1 MKLLGKVAVVTGAS
15 SGMGKSIAL
24 LYAKEGASV
33 VVVARRKEK
42 LDELVEIS
50 KNYPGKIIA
59 MQGDVSIKEDN
70 ERMINLAVEN
80 FGRVD
85 ILVNNAGVMDEMMPV
100 GEVEDE
106 LWQNVMNVN
115 LNGPFY
121 ACRKAVNLM
130 VKQGGGNIINV
141 GSIGGLNGCRAGVS
155 YTASKYA
162 LLGLTK
168 NIGFMYANKGIR
180 CNITCPGGVDSEIG
194 VGTSHPSEFGFS
206 RIKLGLGNVPRTGLP
221 EEIATI
227 ALFLASDDSSLI
239 NGAEIIADA
248 GWTAF

>member
-33 VVVARRKEK
+33 IAVARRKEK
-42 LDELVEIS
+42 LDEIVEMA
-50 KNYPGKIIA
+50 KNYEGKIIA
-59 MQGDVSIKEDN
+59 MQGDVSRKEDN
-70 ERMINLAVEN
+70 EKMIDLAVKN
-80 FGRVD
+80 FGKID
-85 ILVNNAGVMDEMMPV
+85 ILVNNAGIMDEMMPV

-106 LWQNVMNVN
+106 LWSNVMNVN

-121 ACRKAVNLM
+121 ACRRAVNLM
-130 VKQGGGNIINV
+130 IQQGGGNIINV

-168 NIGFMYANKGIR
+168 NIGFMYADKGIR
-180 CNITCPGGVDSEIG
+180 CNIICPGGVESEIG

-206 RIKLGLGNVPRTGLP
+206 RIRL
-221 EEIATI
+221 
-227 ALFLASDDSSLI
+227 
-239 NGAEIIADA
+239 
-248 GWTAF
+248 

>member
-33 VVVARRKEK
+33 IAVARRKEK
-42 LDELVEIS
+42 LDEIVEMA
-50 KNYPGKIIA
+50 KNYEGKIIA
-59 MQGDVSIKEDN
+59 MQGDVSRKEDN
-70 ERMINLAVEN
+70 EKMIDLAVKN
-80 FGRVD
+80 FGKID
-85 ILVNNAGVMDEMMPV
+85 ILVNNAGIMDEMMPV

-106 LWQNVMNVN
+106 LWSNVMNVN

-121 ACRKAVNLM
+121 ACRRAVNLM
-130 VKQGGGNIINV
+130 IQQGGGNIINV

-168 NIGFMYANKGIR
+168 NIGFMYADKGIR
-180 CNITCPGGVDSEIG
+180 CNIICPGGVESEIG

-206 RIKLGLGNVPRTGLP
+206 RIRLGLGNVPRTGLP

-239 NGAEIIADA
+239 NGAEIVADA